1 MTFSIIGRS
10 PRGEQFGVAISSSS
24 PAVAARCSHARAG
37 VGVVASQNITDP
49 RLGGRILARLAEGE
63 SADRA
68 LAEALAAAPER
79 DFRQVLALGVTGPAA
94 VHSGSRSLGVFNTA
108 LGRDCAAGGNLLSH
122 PGVPLTMVRA
132 FDTGPDMLAERLLAA
147 LRAGRDAGGEAGA
160 VHSAGLLIVRDV
172 EWPIVD
178 LRVDFLECDPIAE
191 LDKIYRLYAPQID
204 DYVRRAL
211 DPWHAPHFGV
221 PGDR

>member
-10 PRGEQFGVAISSSS
+10 PRGDQFGIAISSSS

-49 RLGGRILARLAEGE
+49 RLGGRILTRLAQGD

-68 LAEALAAAPER
+68 LEETVAATPER
-79 DFRQVLALGVTGPAA
+79 DFRQVMALGVSGPAA
-94 VHSGSRSLGVFNTA
+94 VHSGSRSLGIFNTA
-108 LGRDCAAGGNLLSH
+108 LGRDCAAAGNLLAH
-122 PGVPLTMVRA
+122 PGIPSAMVRA

-178 LRVDFLECDPIAE
+178 LRVDFLEHDPIAE

-211 DPWHAPHFGV
+211 DPGHAPHFGV